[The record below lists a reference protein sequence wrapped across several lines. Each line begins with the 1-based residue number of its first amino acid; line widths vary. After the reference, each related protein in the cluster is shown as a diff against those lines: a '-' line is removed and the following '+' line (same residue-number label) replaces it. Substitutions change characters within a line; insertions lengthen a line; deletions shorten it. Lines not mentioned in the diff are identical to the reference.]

1 MSRHRTKRHNF
12 HRRHGPLKAL
22 LRGLVINIVE
32 HGRIKTT
39 LAKAKEARRHVEK
52 AITLAKSDNA
62 LHARRLL
69 LSRYPNE
76 KTVQILTTDL
86 KKRFEKREG
95 GYTRIV
101 KIGAR
106 PGDQAE
112 VAYLEFVDY
121 TPKASSA
128 DEVKGDKGLKK
139 RMRTK
144 VTTEARHRKR
154 VRTLTNKARQFSRA
168 QA

>member
-1 MSRHRTKRHNF
+1 
-12 HRRHGPLKAL
+12 LKAL
-22 LRGLVINIVE
+22 LRGLVYNIVE

-52 AITLAKSDNA
+52 AITTAKGEDA

-69 LSRYPNE
+69 LSRYPHE
-76 KTVQILTTDL
+76 KVVEILTTDL
-86 KKRFEKREG
+86 KKRFEKRAG

-106 PGDQAE
+106 PGDQAP

-121 TPKASSA
+121 EPKAA
-128 DEVKGDKGLKK
+128 KAEEVKADKGLKK

-144 VTTEARHRKR
+144 VTAASRHRKR
-154 VRTLTNKARQFSRA
+154 VRSLTNKARQFARA